1 VTELRTLLDAAADAV
16 PTTGVNR
23 AERAVATARRVRRT
37 RVVAVVV
44 AAVAAVLAGSVVVP
58 LASRLGAIEPA
69 GPGEETGLPEQV
81 YAVPLHAPSVG
92 EGAALGQP
100 AAYLL
105 GGVPRAEGWFGES
118 CCQMAVVGGSSD
130 EYAFLDL
137 PGMTEVAEGGALN
150 ARLAPDGRV
159 IAYATADGIRLLN
172 LVDGTGRTLD
182 APQGWQVWSV
192 LAWSGDGTRLAVA
205 TGDPAPGGTEEIGL
219 ATVAVTDP
227 SSWSV
232 PDLGIQWDGS
242 TNAVALAPDG
252 AQIALAQDGELRI
265 DPVDG
270 GSPRILLTGIGQVNP
285 YVAWSPDGARIATL
299 GFANRP
305 DQAEALSRPG
315 SRVSRAP
322 GDGAAGEGSGAAWF
336 KGRFV
341 ELADGKGGLFDTERG
356 SELTAMLGFSGNT
369 HVTVL
374 VSPSV
379 ESGPYSLER
388 LEFSTTDRSAVT
400 QLAEGIDPHQVDAAA
415 RFLETAPRS
424 STAPHDPTR
433 AIAPVAAGAAFV
445 ALVAVLVIGRVW
457 RRHSLR

>member
-1 VTELRTLLDAAADAV
+1 MTELRTLLDAAADVV
-16 PTTGVNR
+16 PTNGINR
-23 AERAVATARRVRRT
+23 AERAVARARRVRRT

-44 AAVAAVLAGSVVVP
+44 AAIAAVLAGGVVVP
-58 LASRLGAIEPA
+58 LASRLGTIDPA
-69 GPGEETGLPEQV
+69 GPGEEPGLPEQIFP
-81 YAVPLHAPSVG
+81 VPLNAPSVG
-92 EGAALGQP
+92 EGSALGQP
-100 AAYLL
+100 AAFLL
-105 GGVPRAEGWFGES
+105 GGVPSADGWFGES
-118 CCQMAVVGGSSD
+118 CCQSAVVGAFTD

-137 PGMTEVAEGGALN
+137 PEMTTVTGGGALN

-159 IAYATADGIRLLN
+159 IAYATAGGVRLLN
-172 LVDGTGRTLD
+172 LVDGSGRTLD
-182 APQGWQVWSV
+182 TPQGWQVWSV
-192 LAWSGDGTRLAVA
+192 VAWSRDGTRLAVA
-205 TGDPAPGGTEEIGL
+205 TGDPAPGGTDEIGL
-219 ATVAVTDP
+219 ATVTVTDLP
-227 SSWSV
+227 SWSV
-232 PDLGIQWDGS
+232 PRLGIQWDGS
-242 TNAVALAPDG
+242 TTAVALAPDG

-265 DPVDG
+265 GPVHG

-285 YVAWSPDGARIATL
+285 YVAWSPDGARIAAL

-305 DQAEALSRPG
+305 DQAEAP
-315 SRVSRAP
+315 
-322 GDGAAGEGSGAAWF
+322 EGSGAAWF

-388 LEFSTTDRSAVT
+388 LEFYTTDRSAVT

-433 AIAPVAAGAAFV
+433 AIAPVAAGAALV
-445 ALVAVLVIGRVW
+445 APVAVLVIGRLR
-457 RRHSLR
+457 RRHWLR